1 MLSKT
6 RKILSNCYNRKIKTD
21 QNNEMTLYINDKNDK
36 LFITCFY
43 TKNYFK
49 KTFSNSFSL
58 QDLQKQLPYY
68 NQFYKIKPIL
78 NEIINNQFRGSE
90 YIKGNEEKSEEITL
104 IIPLPSF
111 TCKNISFNLKE
122 KKKSYK
128 EEYREY
134 KIITNIYEEE
144 LVIANFNS
152 KILIG
157 KDKEKHAIKF
167 WISPIHK
174 ISAKLIYSFYENFC
188 LNNENEKMEIN
199 FNIGRSKK
207 VRNFHQTCDNK
218 KRILILFKSKNEIF
232 GAYTPL
238 SFNSLNK
245 YGYDNESFL
254 FSLNRLKKYPKNSF
268 NKTKSIWCYKNYGPS
283 FHYDLYFLEN
293 SMNVV
298 ELDKNNYLTSDNW
311 INRKDCFIDS
321 EGIILDSLEIF
332 QIVEEDNNQ
341 DKINLMNYEE
351 EEKIDDSDFPK
362 DKINNNLNNI
372 NNENIK
378 KNHNNEKNEIIIN
391 TSNTNSEIMNE
402 GIKGDFNGNFPED
415 NINHKKTKKI
425 KIEENIH
432 KKYR

>member
-1 MLSKT
+1 MK
-6 RKILSNCYNRKIKTD
+6 
-21 QNNEMTLYINDKNDK
+21 
-36 LFITCFY
+36 
-43 TKNYFK
+43 
-49 KTFSNSFSL
+49 
-58 QDLQKQLPYY
+58 
-68 NQFYKIKPIL
+68 
-78 NEIINNQFRGSE
+78 
-90 YIKGNEEKSEEITL
+90 L

-254 FSLNRLKKYPKNSF
+254 FSLNRLKKYPKNSL

-372 NNENIK
+372 NNEN
-378 KNHNNEKNEIIIN
+378 
-391 TSNTNSEIMNE
+391 
-402 GIKGDFNGNFPED
+402 
-415 NINHKKTKKI
+415 NINI
-425 KIEENIH
+425 
-432 KKYR
+432 